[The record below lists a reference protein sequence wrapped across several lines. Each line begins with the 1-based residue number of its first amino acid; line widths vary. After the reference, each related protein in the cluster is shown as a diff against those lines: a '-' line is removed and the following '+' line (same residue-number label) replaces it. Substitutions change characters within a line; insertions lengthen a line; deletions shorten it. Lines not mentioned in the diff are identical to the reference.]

1 MAHSIEITP
10 INHRTPLLHQPTEH
24 EIEEGRNVEL
34 IETNQILDEIYLDLY
49 HLSTKSCT
57 IFRVSV
63 GLSESNP
70 DAYKPM
76 LVSIGPYHK
85 KNLQLR
91 LMENY
96 KLRYLQRFLRRKD
109 GLDVKTCITELGKL
123 KDEALKCYDGIEDI
137 YSDNNT
143 GQFLKMLLVDGCF
156 VVEFIRE
163 RCGRKPTEKDIIIPY
178 SCIDGQVRR
187 DLLLLENQLPFF
199 VLTKL
204 HNMTMDQ
211 INGGFGGWEGGE
223 PPSRL
228 DLIVP
233 FIKLVKETFNSSFL
247 KMSPT
252 SFLKT
257 EGDAKNIKHLLQ
269 LVHMSYH
276 PLEKKTSL
284 TPENPSL
291 EMEYCRKSLCWNPLQ
306 MVRLKNMPNDKD
318 HQTWDTNMPN
328 ATELREAGVTF
339 SKIGKIYRRLE
350 GYHNLGDNTSLFD
363 IKFENGVMTIPCFE
377 VFDYTETILRNLV
390 AYEQQSSDVH
400 PRYFS
405 DFSIFMDY
413 LIDSN
418 KDVSLLRQK
427 GIIKN
432 EIGEDKRVA
441 SLFNKIGKGV
451 AISYD
456 FYYKEE
462 YFMLVQH
469 CKKPWNRMKA
479 SLRHNY
485 FNSPWAGASTVG
497 AVILLILTAI
507 QTVLAFTGSVK

>member
-1 MAHSIEITP
+1 MDYLIDSNKDVSLLRQKGIIKNEIGEDKRVASLFNK
-10 INHRTPLLHQPTEH
+10 IGKGVA
-24 EIEEGRNVEL
+24 ISYDFYYKEE
-34 IETNQILDEIYLDLY
+34 Y
-49 HLSTKSCT
+49 
-57 IFRVSV
+57 F
-63 GLSESNP
+63 
-70 DAYKPM
+70 M
-76 LVSIGPYHK
+76 LVQHCK
-85 KNLQLR
+85 KPWNRMKASLR
-91 LMENY
+91 HNY
-96 KLRYLQRFLRRKD
+96 FNSPWA
-109 GLDVKTCITELGKL
+109 GASTVGAVI
-123 KDEALKCYDGIEDI
+123 
-137 YSDNNT
+137 
-143 GQFLKMLLVDGCF
+143 LLILTAIQTVLAF
-156 VVEFIRE
+156 TVEFIRE
-163 RCGRKPTEKDIIIPY
+163 RCGRKPTEEDIIIPY

-269 LVHMSYH
+269 LVHMSCH
-276 PLEKKTSL
+276 LLEKKTSL

-507 QTVLAFTGSVK
+507 QTVLAFTGNVK

>member
-1 MAHSIEITP
+1 MAHTIEITP
-10 INHRTPLLHQPTEH
+10 INCRTPLLHQTTEH
-24 EIEEGRNVEL
+24 EIEEGRNVDQL

-49 HLSTKSCT
+49 HSSTKSCT
-57 IFRVSV
+57 IFKVSV

-70 DAYKPM
+70 NAYKPM

-85 KNLQLR
+85 KNSQLR
-91 LMENY
+91 SMENY
-96 KLRYLQRFLRRKD
+96 KLRYLQRFLRRKV
-109 GLDVKTCITELGKL
+109 GLDVKTCISELEKF
-123 KDEALKCYDGIEDI
+123 KDEALKCYDDIEDI
-137 YSDNNT
+137 YSENNT

-156 VVEFIRE
+156 IVEFIRE
-163 RCGRKPTEKDIIIPY
+163 RCGRKPTEEDIIIPY
-178 SCIDGQVRR
+178 SCIDGQVHR

-204 HNMTMDQ
+204 HNMTMDP
-211 INGGFGGWEGGE
+211 IRADLGGRKL
-223 PPSRL
+223 S
-228 DLIVP
+228 

-247 KMSPT
+247 KMSPA
-252 SFLKT
+252 SIL
-257 EGDAKNIKHLLQ
+257 EIESDAKNIKHLLQ
-269 LVHMSYH
+269 LVHMSCH

-284 TPENPSL
+284 TLESPGL
-291 EMEYCRKSLCWNPLQ
+291 EMEHCRKSLCWNPLE

-318 HQTWDTNMPN
+318 HQTWDANMPN

-350 GYHNLGDNTSLFD
+350 EDHDLGDNTSLFD

-377 VFDYTETILRNLV
+377 VFDCTETILRNLI

-413 LIDSN
+413 LIDSD

-441 SLFNKIGKGV
+441 SLFNKIGEGV

-456 FYYKEE
+456 FYYKQE
-462 YFMLVQH
+462 YLMLVQH
-469 CKKPWNRMKA
+469 CEKPWNRMKA

-507 QTVLAFTGSVK
+507 QTVLAFTGGVK